1 MTDPNEPGGEPGHE
15 LTDEAVPDGLP
26 GADIT
31 LPDLDGGVLAPP
43 APPVPALGH
52 STAAAPPFSG
62 TTDLSLVLDVPVD
75 LVVEIGRTRMTIRE
89 TLGICRGT
97 IISLDRLAGEPADLL
112 VNGRLVAR
120 GEVVAIDEEFG
131 LRVTEVIAPEH
142 RYETGSALATV
153 GTEA

>member
-1 MTDPNEPGGEPGHE
+1 MTEETQMSDQNGPAGDIALADLSGGAPG
-15 LTDEAVPDGLP
+15 
-26 GADIT
+26 
-31 LPDLDGGVLAPP
+31 P
-43 APPVPALGH
+43 ATSGPV
-52 STAAAPPFSG
+52 

-120 GEVVAIDEEFG
+120 GEVIAIDEEFG
-131 LRVTEVIAPEH
+131 LRVTEVIAPES
-142 RYETGSALATV
+142 RYEPGTAIAALEAGS
-153 GTEA
+153 

>member
-1 MTDPNEPGGEPGHE
+1 MTEEKQMNDPNELPVEAPGDVA
-15 LTDEAVPDGLP
+15 L
-26 GADIT
+26 AD
-31 LPDLDGGVLAPP
+31 L
-43 APPVPALGH
+43 
-52 STAAAPPFSG
+52 SSAAPVGGSLAG

-131 LRVTEVIAPEH
+131 LRVTEVISPEPH
-142 RYETGSALATV
+142 VTGTGIATV
-153 GTEA
+153 GAEG

>member
-1 MTDPNEPGGEPGHE
+1 MTEESPMSEATDPAGDVT
-15 LTDEAVPDGLP
+15 L
-26 GADIT
+26 AD
-31 LPDLDGGVLAPP
+31 LSGP
-43 APPVPALGH
+43 
-52 STAAAPPFSG
+52 AAAGRSKDTA

-131 LRVTEVIAPEH
+131 LRVTEVIAPEP
-142 RYETGSALATV
+142 RYEAGVALA
-153 GTEA
+153 ALDQ

>member
-1 MTDPNEPGGEPGHE
+1 MTEERQIMSDPHETAGDVTLADLSGH
-15 LTDEAVPDGLP
+15 TVAG
-26 GADIT
+26 
-31 LPDLDGGVLAPP
+31 
-43 APPVPALGH
+43 
-52 STAAAPPFSG
+52 SG

-97 IISLDRLAGEPADLL
+97 IITLDRLAGEPADLL

-131 LRVTEVIAPEH
+131 LRVTEVIAPES
-142 RYETGSALATV
+142 RYEPGVALATV
-153 GTEA
+153 ESS

>member
-1 MTDPNEPGGEPGHE
+1 MNETTDPAGDVTLADLGGP
-15 LTDEAVPDGLP
+15 
-26 GADIT
+26 
-31 LPDLDGGVLAPP
+31 
-43 APPVPALGH
+43 
-52 STAAAPPFSG
+52 AAAGLLKANAG

-131 LRVTEVIAPEH
+131 LRVTEVIAPES
-142 RYETGSALATV
+142 RYETGVALATV
-153 GTEA
+153 EP